1 MRGRTNFRRLAD
13 DMAEKPLWTG
23 APKIIVGNWKM
34 NGLAD
39 HLVEL
44 DALAQFLTPAGCRVA
59 VCPPVTLLREA
70 SARLAGSGI
79 EVGGQDCHAEEAGPY
94 TGDVSA
100 RMLADA
106 GARLVILGHSERR
119 GAHLEDDLTVAAK
132 VRAAL
137 GAGLEPIICV
147 GETHSDRQAGRT
159 LEVVCRQVEQ
169 SLPAGAQGRP
179 FCVAYE
185 PVWAIGA
192 GVTPS
197 ADDIALVHLAIR
209 RTLTAR
215 CGEAGDHPIL
225 YGGSVR
231 PENADALLAIEH
243 VGGLLVGGASLSARE
258 FSLIARAAIASGLRN
273 GPFPVRAACSPANR
287 APPLGL

>member
-1 MRGRTNFRRLAD
+1 
-13 DMAEKPLWTG
+13 
-23 APKIIVGNWKM
+23 M

-39 HLVEL
+39 HLVDL
-44 DALAQFLTPAGCRVA
+44 DALAKFLTPVRCRVA

-119 GAHLEDDLTVAAK
+119 GAHQEDDLTVAAK

-147 GETHSDRQAGRT
+147 GETRADRQAGRT
-159 LEVVCRQVEQ
+159 VEVVCRQVDQ
-169 SLPAGAQGRP
+169 SLPAGAEGRP

-192 GVTPS
+192 GVIPS
-197 ADDIALVHLAIR
+197 TDDIALVHLAIR
-209 RTLTAR
+209 RTLAAR
-215 CGEAGDHPIL
+215 CGEMDDHPIL

-231 PENADALLAIEH
+231 LENADALLAIEN

-258 FSLIARAAIASGLRN
+258 FSLIAKAANPSGWHN
-273 GPFPVRAACSPANR
+273 DPFPVRAAGPPADR
-287 APPLGL
+287 DTRLGL